1 MHENLYLALEQVIA
15 LPVGAYLAFHHQ
27 VFHAQTALK
36 THTTELDAFSGL
48 SSNVEF
54 TPQQNELIVQDAQ
67 IEKAASFQI
76 LNWMMQP
83 IATQHLVQQ
92 LRHLLPDPPHFLVLQ
107 GFGTGNIAVNDEFL
121 ATLDELYARGCVPIL
136 ATQVT
141 LGVLTNVMQ
150 LVLGPK
156 LQKLSLMIPIAM
168 QISMQKHFKSI

>member
-1 MHENLYLALEQVIA
+1 
-15 LPVGAYLAFHHQ
+15 VGAYLAFHHQ

-92 LRHLLPDPPHFLVLQ
+92 LRHLLPAPPHFLVLQ
-107 GFGTGNIAVNDEFL
+107 GFGTGNIAVNHEFL
-121 ATLDELYARGCVPIL
+121 ATLDELCSWMCSNFT
-136 ATQVT
+136 TQVT
-141 LGVLTNVMQ
+141 FGVLTNVMQ
-150 LVLGPK
+150 LVPGPK
-156 LQKLSLMIPIAM
+156 LQKLSLMMP
-168 QISMQKHFKSI
+168 

>member
-1 MHENLYLALEQVIA
+1 MYRYAQLCSCDFSSLLGQSCHIVITGSQYPLLNIQGDNTREFTDAIENLYLALEQVIA

-92 LRHLLPDPPHFLVLQ
+92 LRHLLPAPPHFLVLQ
-107 GFGTGNIAVNDEFL
+107 GFGTGNIAVNDEFW
-121 ATLDELYARGCVPIL
+121 
-136 ATQVT
+136 Q
-141 LGVLTNVMQ
+141 
-150 LVLGPK
+150 
-156 LQKLSLMIPIAM
+156 
-168 QISMQKHFKSI
+168 H